1 MARTQPDF
9 QNTQP
14 ASIAQLTGQAID
26 EFRVDNPAEVVSLLR
41 RVSDSSAYVH
51 LSAPNGAACTTVLWA
66 VDASAR
72 RLGFDAPASNTGVNG
87 LVDAGEATAVAYL
100 DAIKIQ
106 FELPSLMLVHGAT
119 GSVLQAPLPSALY
132 RFQRRSSFRVRA
144 KGGATASL
152 RHPSMPEMT
161 LSLRVLD
168 VSVGGCA
175 LAVPADVPA
184 IGPGVRIAKVKLEL
198 DADTRFETD
207 LTVQHVSGGFAATAP
222 GTRLGCAFGTLD
234 GSAQRTL
241 QRFID
246 LTQRRQRLLTL

>member
-1 MARTQPDF
+1 VRPPRPDF

-14 ASIAQLTGQAID
+14 ASLALLSGQAID
-26 EFRVDNPAEVVSLLR
+26 EFRVGDPAEVLSLLR
-41 RVSDSSAYVH
+41 RVCDSSAFVH
-51 LSAPNGAACTTVLWA
+51 LSSANGASCTTVLWA
-66 VDASAR
+66 VDATAR
-72 RLGFDAPASNTGVNG
+72 RLGFDAQPSNTGVQG
-87 LVDAGEATAVAYL
+87 LIDAGEATAVAYL
-100 DAIKIQ
+100 DAIKLQ
-106 FELPSLMLVHGAT
+106 FELPSLLLLHGAT
-119 GSVLQAPLPSALY
+119 GSVLQAPLPTVLY

-152 RHPSMPEMT
+152 RHPSMPDML

-184 IGPGVRIAKVKLEL
+184 VAAGITIARVKFEL

-207 LTVQHVSGGFAATAP
+207 VTVQHVSGGLTSSAP
-222 GTRLGCAFGTLD
+222 GSRLGCAFNALD
-234 GSAQRTL
+234 GAAQRAL